1 MEMTDFL
8 RGKATMATT
17 TSPVQTS
24 VPSLAALFLERVKC
38 SPDKEAFRHFDGGQW
53 VSVSWRQA
61 AERVEALAAG
71 LLALGV
77 EPEQRIGIASST
89 RYEWILAD
97 LAVMCAGAATTTVY
111 ANTNAVDTAYILADS
126 ESRVVFAENAEQL
139 AKLTE
144 RRAELPNVTKVVLF
158 DGTADG
164 DWVITLAEL
173 ADLGTKH
180 LADHPA
186 CVQDTVDRITPDQL
200 ATLIYTS
207 GTTGKPKGVRLRH
220 EAWVYHGRAVAALR
234 VVGEDDSQLLWLP
247 LAHSFGKVLVAA
259 QMACGFVSAVDGRV
273 DKIIE
278 NAAAVKP
285 TFMAAAP
292 RIFEKAHSRIVT
304 AQQEEG
310 GVKEKLFHRAFGV
323 GLEVARRQR
332 ANKPVP
338 LPMSLQHKI
347 FDRLVFAKVRRAFG
361 GNIRFF
367 ISGSAPLNRE
377 IGEWFHAAG
386 LLILEGYGLTET
398 AGAGFINR
406 PENYRLGTVGLPF
419 DGTEVRISEEGEVQ
433 INGPEVMAG
442 YHNLPEATATAFT
455 EDGWLGSGDKGVL
468 DADGFLTITG
478 RLKEMFKTSGGK
490 YIVPPAIEA
499 KFIAQCPYASQFLV
513 FGEGRN
519 FCVALVALDP
529 DTISGWATERGL
541 AGKSYADLVKLPEVH
556 ALIDEHVKKL
566 NSELNR
572 WETVK
577 KWALLDHDLS
587 VERGELTPSLKVKRA
602 VVADQNKEVLDAF
615 YT

>member
-8 RGKATMATT
+8 RGKAIMATT
-17 TSPVQTS
+17 TSPVHTS

-38 SPDKEAFRHFDGGQW
+38 SPDKEAFRHVDGGQW

-61 AERVEALAAG
+61 ADRVEAMAAG

-126 ESRVVFAENAEQL
+126 ESRVVFAENADQL

-164 DWVITLAEL
+164 DWVITLDDL
-173 ADLGTKH
+173 ADLGTKY
-180 LADHPA
+180 LADHQA
-186 CVQDTVDRITPDQL
+186 CVHNTVDRITSDQL

-220 EAWVYHGRAVAALR
+220 EAWVYHGMAVAALH

-273 DKIIE
+273 DKIME
-278 NAAAVKP
+278 NTAAVKP

-292 RIFEKAHSRIVT
+292 RIFEKAYSRITT
-304 AQQEEG
+304 AQQEQG
-310 GVKEKLFHRAFGV
+310 GVKEKLFQRAFGV
-323 GLEVARRQR
+323 GLEVDRRRR
-332 ANKPVP
+332 AKRAVP
-338 LPMSLQHKI
+338 LPMILQHKL
-347 FDRLVFAKVRRAFG
+347 FDRLVFAKVRQAFG

-367 ISGSAPLNRE
+367 ISCSAPLNRE

-398 AGAGFINR
+398 AGAGFLNR

-419 DGTEVRISEEGEVQ
+419 DGTEVRIGEEGEVQ

-442 YHNLPEATATAFT
+442 YHNLPDATATAFT
-455 EDGWLGSGDKGVL
+455 DDGWLRSGDKGVL
-468 DADGFLTITG
+468 DDDGFLTITG

-529 DTISGWATERGL
+529 DTISGWAAERGL
-541 AGKSYADLVKLPEVH
+541 TGKSYADLVKLPEVH

-572 WETVK
+572 WETIK

-587 VERGELTPSLKVKRA
+587 VERGELTPSLKVKRT
-602 VVADQNKEVLDAF
+602 VVADQNKEVLDGF
-615 YT
+615 YK

>member
-1 MEMTDFL
+1 MRTP
-8 RGKATMATT
+8 RTT
-17 TSPVQTS
+17 VHTG
-24 VPSLAALFLERVKC
+24 VPNLAALFLKRVTKT
-38 SPDKEAFRHFDGGQW
+38 PDKEAFRYVRGAEW
-53 VSVSWRQA
+53 VSVTWRQA
-61 AERVEALAAG
+61 ADRVESLAAG

-77 EPEQRIGIASST
+77 RPEQRVGIASGT

-111 ANTNAVDTAYILADS
+111 ANTNAADTAYILADS
-126 ESRVVFAENAEQL
+126 ESTVVFAEDDDQL
-139 AKLTE
+139 AKLTQ
-144 RRAELPNVTKVVLF
+144 RRHELPNVSKVVLF
-158 DGTADG
+158 DGHGDG
-164 DWVITLAEL
+164 DWVITIDDLAG
-173 ADLGTKH
+173 LGTKH

-186 CVQDTVDRITPDQL
+186 CVKDAVEKIVPDQL

-220 EAWVYHGRAVAALR
+220 EAWVYHGLAVAALQ

-259 QMACGFVSAVDGRV
+259 QLACGFVSAVDGRV
-273 DKIIE
+273 DKIME

-292 RIFEKAHSRIVT
+292 RIFEKAYSRIVT
-304 AQQEEG
+304 TQQEHG
-310 GVKEKLFHRAFGV
+310 GVKEKLFQRAFAVGVEVDRRRRAHEPV
-323 GLEVARRQR
+323 GLT
-332 ANKPVP
+332 
-338 LPMSLQHKI
+338 MSLQHRL
-347 FDRLVFAKVRRAFG
+347 FDRLIFTKVRAAFG

-406 PENYRLGTVGLPF
+406 PENYRLGTVGVPF
-419 DGTEVRISEEGEVQ
+419 DGTGVRISEEGEVQ

-442 YHNLPEATATAFT
+442 YHNLPDATAAAFT
-455 EDGWLGSGDKGVL
+455 EDGWLRSGDKGVL

-519 FCVALVALDP
+519 FCVALIALDP
-529 DTISGWATERGL
+529 DTISGWAAERGWTD
-541 AGKSYADLVKLPEVH
+541 KSYTDLVKLPPVH
-556 ALIDEHVKKL
+556 ELIDEHVKRL

-572 WETVK
+572 WETIK

-587 VERGELTPSLKVKRA
+587 VDRGELTPSLKVKRS
-602 VVADQNKEVLDAF
+602 VVADRNKEILDAF

>member
-1 MEMTDFL
+1 
-8 RGKATMATT
+8 MATT
-17 TSPVQTS
+17 ASPVQTS

-38 SPDKEAFRHFDGGQW
+38 SPDKEAFRHLDGGRW
-53 VSVSWRQA
+53 VSVSWRQTA
-61 AERVEALAAG
+61 DRVEELAAG

-77 EPEQRIGIASST
+77 EPEQRVGIASST
-89 RYEWILAD
+89 RLEWILAD

-111 ANTNAVDTAYILADS
+111 ANTNAADTAYIVADS
-126 ESRVVFAENAEQL
+126 ESRVVFAENADQL

-144 RRAELPNVTKVVLF
+144 RRADLPNVSKVVML
-158 DGTADG
+158 DGAADS
-164 DWVITLAEL
+164 DWVITLRDL
-173 ADLGTKH
+173 ADLGMKY
-180 LADHPA
+180 LADHPD
-186 CVQDTVDRITPDQL
+186 CVHDTVDRITADQL

-220 EAWVYHGRAVAALR
+220 GAWVYHGLAVAAQHW
-234 VVGEDDSQLLWLP
+234 VGEDDSQLLWLP

-278 NAAAVKP
+278 NTAAVKP

-292 RIFEKAHSRIVT
+292 RIFEKAHASIVT
-304 AQQEEG
+304 TQQKNG
-310 GVKEKLFHRAFGV
+310 GMQEKLFQRAFAV
-323 GLEVARRQR
+323 GLEVDRRRR
-332 ANKPVP
+332 ANKSVP
-338 LPMSLQHKI
+338 LSMSLQHKL
-347 FDRLVFAKVRRAFG
+347 FDRLVFAKVRQAFG
-361 GNIRFF
+361 GNIRYF

-406 PENYRLGTVGLPF
+406 PDNYRLGTVGLPF
-419 DGTEVRISEEGEVQ
+419 DGTEVRISEQGEVQ

-442 YHNLPEATATAFT
+442 YHHLTDATSAAFT
-455 EDGWLGSGDKGVL
+455 EDGWLRTGDKGVL
-468 DADGFLTITG
+468 DPDGFLTITG

-499 KFIAQCPYASQFLV
+499 KFIAECPYASQFLV

-519 FCVALVALDP
+519 FCVALIALDP
-529 DTISGWATERGL
+529 DTISGWAAERGL
-541 AGKSYADLVKLPEVH
+541 AGRSYAELVKLPEVH

-572 WETVK
+572 WETIK

-602 VVADQNKEVLDAF
+602 VVADRNNEVLDAF

>member
-1 MEMTDFL
+1 MV
-8 RGKATMATT
+8 TT
-17 TSPVQTS
+17 TSS
-24 VPSLAALFLERVKC
+24 VPSLAALFLERVKT
-38 SPDKEAFRHFDGGQW
+38 SPDKEAFRYIDGDQW
-53 VSVSWRQA
+53 VSLSWRQTA
-61 AERVEALAAG
+61 DRVEALAAG
-71 LLALGV
+71 LLALGI

-126 ESRVVFAENAEQL
+126 ESRLVFAENADQL

-144 RRAELPNVTKVVLF
+144 RRADLPNLTKVVLF

-164 DWVITLAEL
+164 DWVISLDDLAEL
-173 ADLGTKH
+173 GTKY
-180 LADHPA
+180 LADNPV
-186 CVQDTVDRITPDQL
+186 CVHDTAEAITSDQL

-207 GTTGKPKGVRLRH
+207 GTTGKPKGVRLEH
-220 EAWVYHGRAVAALR
+220 KAWVYHGMAVAGMHLL
-234 VVGEDDSQLLWLP
+234 GEDDIQLLWLP
-247 LAHSFGKVLVAA
+247 LAHSFGKVLVSA
-259 QMACGFVSAVDGRV
+259 QLACGFVSAVDGRI
-273 DKIIE
+273 DKIME
-278 NAAAVKP
+278 NTAAVKP

-292 RIFEKAHSRIVT
+292 RIFEKAHARIVT
-304 AQQEEG
+304 AQQEQG
-310 GVKEKLFHRAFGV
+310 GVKEKLFRRAFAV
-323 GLEVARRQR
+323 GIEVDRRGR
-332 ANKPVP
+332 ESKSVP
-338 LPMSLQHKI
+338 LPMTVQHKL
-347 FDRLVFAKVRRAFG
+347 FDRLVFAKVRQAFG
-361 GNIRFF
+361 GRIRFF
-367 ISGSAPLNRE
+367 VSGSAPLNRE

-398 AGAGFINR
+398 AGGGFINR
-406 PENYRLGTVGLPF
+406 PGNYRLGTVGQPF

-433 INGPEVMAG
+433 IKGLEVMAG
-442 YHNLPEATATAFT
+442 YHNLPEVTASAFT
-455 EDGWLGSGDKGVL
+455 EDGWLRSGDKGVL
-468 DADGFLTITG
+468 DDDGFLTITG

-499 KFIAQCPYASQFLV
+499 RFIALCPYASQFLV

-529 DTISGWATERGL
+529 DTISGWAAERGL
-541 AGKSYADLVKLPEVH
+541 TDKSYAELVELPEVR
-556 ALIDEHVKKL
+556 ALIDEHVQKL
-566 NSELNR
+566 NGELNR
-572 WETVK
+572 WETIK